1 MNKYERWQQIEELV
15 NQRGFL
21 TVKELSQLSHTSEIT
36 IRRDLESLN
45 SQMRVRKTHGGAASL
60 RVGASGVVDEE
71 TNGAPHADQSVFE
84 RIDVLVTADM
94 SPKLANLIE
103 KSIRKRK
110 IPLIAESQPL
120 PGTETYVAV
129 DNYQAGFDLGRWA
142 GQYAQEHCDGQAHV
156 LDLAYHR
163 PNTLL
168 RSQGFLAGLREVI
181 PAAELILSI
190 NTQSRFDMAYQLTR
204 DALTVHPKINLIFA
218 MNDISALGAY
228 QACKDLGIDPD
239 RLIILTFGVE
249 GAKMLDLIVQG
260 GWIKAGVC
268 MFPEIVGTIC
278 VEAAIAAYNHQALPA
293 ELVTPYCIVT
303 PDTLLDIYQKTQ
315 VGWKLDWRKI
325 PCQYQL
331 PLPVNLE
338 KPDTLRPLPRR
349 MGFIYT
355 FIEHDWYK
363 TVNETM
369 REYTSRLGIE
379 LEALDFEQ
387 TIKDEL
393 NLRRTEIAR
402 LAANEVQLGDTIFID
417 SGPISGELAER
428 LKNHKNITVITNSMP
443 VLEVLNESQTD
454 ITLISTGGAL
464 RRSSQAFVGPN
475 AESNLKEFRIDKLF
489 LMVSGVSINF
499 GLSHTH
505 ISEVTIKQLMI
516 HAAREV
522 ILLADHACFQE
533 EALIQVAPV
542 TAIHKLITDNALPAS
557 IRLEL
562 GTFGI
567 SVILASM

>member
-1 MNKYERWQQIEELV
+1 
-15 NQRGFL
+15 
-21 TVKELSQLSHTSEIT
+21 
-36 IRRDLESLN
+36 
-45 SQMRVRKTHGGAASL
+45 
-60 RVGASGVVDEE
+60 
-71 TNGAPHADQSVFE
+71 
-84 RIDVLVTADM
+84 
-94 SPKLANLIE
+94 
-103 KSIRKRK
+103 
-110 IPLIAESQPL
+110 
-120 PGTETYVAV
+120 
-129 DNYQAGFDLGRWA
+129 
-142 GQYAQEHCDGQAHV
+142 
-156 LDLAYHR
+156 
-163 PNTLL
+163 
-168 RSQGFLAGLREVI
+168 
-181 PAAELILSI
+181 
-190 NTQSRFDMAYQLTR
+190 
-204 DALTVHPKINLIFA
+204 
-218 MNDISALGAY
+218 MNDISAHGAH

-249 GAKMLDLIVQG
+249 GPQMLDLILQG

-268 MFPEIVGTIC
+268 MFPEIVGTVC
-278 VEAAIAAYNHQALPA
+278 VEAAIAAYNHQQLPS
-293 ELVTPYCIVT
+293 ELVTPFCIVT
-303 PDTLLDIYQKTQ
+303 PETLLDIYQKTPA
-315 VGWKLDWRKI
+315 GWKLDWRKI

-338 KPDTLRPLPRR
+338 KPDTQRPLPRR

-363 TVNETM
+363 SVNQTM
-369 REYTSRLGIE
+369 KEYTSRLGIE

-393 NLRRTEIAR
+393 NLRRVEIAR
-402 LAANEVQLGDTIFID
+402 LAANEVQPGDTIFIN

-443 VLEVLNESQTD
+443 VLEVLNGSQAD

-475 AESNLKEFRIDKLF
+475 AETTLKEFRIDKLF

-499 GLSHTH
+499 GLSHTN

-516 HAAREV
+516 RAAREV

-557 IRLEL
+557 VRLEL

-567 SVILASM
+567 SVLLASM

>member
-15 NQRGFL
+15 DQRGFL
-21 TVKELSQLSHTSEIT
+21 TVKELSQFSHTSEIT

-60 RVGASGVVDEE
+60 RVGASGGVDEE
-71 TNGAPHADQSVFE
+71 TNGVSHADQSVFE

-142 GQYAQEHCDGQAHV
+142 GQYVLEHCDGQAHV

-168 RSQGFLAGLREVI
+168 RSQGFLAGLRQVI
-181 PAAELILSI
+181 PTAELILSI

-204 DALTVHPKINLIFA
+204 DALTVHPKINIIFA
-218 MNDISALGAY
+218 MNDISAHGAY

-260 GWIKAGVC
+260 GWIKDGVC

-278 VEAAIAAYNHQALPA
+278 VEAAIAAYNHQPLPA

-303 PDTLLDIYQKTQ
+303 PDTLLDIYQKTP
-315 VGWKLDWRKI
+315 VGWRLDWRKI
-325 PCQYQL
+325 PCQFQL

-338 KPDTLRPLPRR
+338 KPDTHRPLPRR

-363 TVNETM
+363 TVNQTM
-369 REYTSRLGIE
+369 QEYTSRLGIE

-393 NLRRTEIAR
+393 NLRRVEIAR

-428 LKNHKNITVITNSMP
+428 LKNHKNITVITNSML
-443 VLEVLNESQTD
+443 VLEVLNESQAD

-475 AESNLKEFRIDKLF
+475 AESTLKEFRIDKLF

-516 HAAREV
+516 RAAREV